1 MSEKFEAT
9 KNLLNGTSKNPSPD
23 SEVSDV
29 SKKSSYHKTPKKKLK
44 ASAATTVDDISI
56 CQLRTIVFESKEDIS
71 IYSPWINCSRNF
83 CNWWV
88 YSRCVGKFVT
98 FVLFQFN

>member
-23 SEVSDV
+23 SEVSNV

-56 CQLRTIVFESKEDIS
+56 C
-71 IYSPWINCSRNF
+71 
-83 CNWWV
+83 
-88 YSRCVGKFVT
+88 
-98 FVLFQFN
+98 

>member
-56 CQLRTIVFESKEDIS
+56 CQLRTIVFESKYFNIFSLDKLQQKLLQL
-71 IYSPWINCSRNF
+71 
-83 CNWWV
+83 
-88 YSRCVGKFVT
+88 VG
-98 FVLFQFN
+98 LFKMCW